1 METPKP
7 VNLNALKNILAKSKA
22 VMNAV
27 EEKNPTKPSSSRNVN
42 ESYNQPTYNQ
52 PVYDESDE
60 KELNY
65 GTPDL
70 SAYQSSQPKM
80 YTTEQVM
87 ASNLPPAI
95 KEAMIKNPIPQ
106 LQMPPSSFSLEDLG
120 DLVEQPKKP
129 VQLNERKIQQN
140 SDMITISRTELKEL
154 INESLL
160 SFFKNTYEKTLTEAA
175 IKKTINTLINEGK
188 INVKKKS

>member
-1 METPKP
+1 MDTPTP

-22 VMNAV
+22 VMAAV
-27 EEKNPTKPSSSRNVN
+27 EEKSPSKPTQTRSID
-42 ESYNQPTYNQ
+42 EGYNQPIYN
-52 PVYDESDE
+52 ESDE
-60 KELNY
+60 KEINY
-65 GTPDL
+65 ATPDL
-70 SAYQSSQPKM
+70 SAYQPTGQPRM

-106 LQMPPSSFSLEDLG
+106 LQMPPSKFSIEDLG
-120 DLVEQPKKP
+120 DLVEKP
-129 VQLNERKIQQN
+129 RVKSQVNLNENTVRNN

-154 INESLL
+154 INESLM
-160 SFFKNTYEKTLTEAA
+160 SFFKNSYEKTLTEAA

>member
-22 VMNAV
+22 VMAAV
-27 EEKNPTKPSSSRNVN
+27 EDKNPSKPKQTRGID
-42 ESYNQPTYNQ
+42 EGYNQPIYN
-52 PVYDESDE
+52 ENDE
-60 KELNY
+60 KDIHY
-65 GTPDL
+65 PTPDL
-70 SAYQSSQPKM
+70 STYQPSQPKM

-106 LQMPPSSFSLEDLG
+106 LQMSTSSFSLEDLG
-120 DLVEQPKKP
+120 DLVEKPKSV
-129 VQLNERKIQQN
+129 VQINERKIQQN
-140 SDMITISRTELKEL
+140 SDMVTISRTELKEL

-188 INVKKKS
+188 INVRKK